1 MDESKWKYLLSASRG
16 PHLESHTKED
26 LILSVLEVCGSRY
39 TKTELRKMPKADV
52 IVILRAFIDEK
63 RQEIRSKAFQEVIAD
78 SCPADTLYL
87 KWDHDAEGRIP
98 VESPFIKLRE
108 VEHTLQDIKYRV
120 RELQARIDRD
130 RRHAA
135 AILSAMEH
143 IDSGLEVGFGE
154 RLDKEAIRDF
164 ICRLLERIG
173 EDIYVG

>member
-63 RQEIRSKAFQEVIAD
+63 RQEIRSKALQKMIAD
-78 SCPADTLYL
+78 RKPADTAYL
-87 KWDHDAEGRIP
+87 KWDHDAEGRVP
-98 VESPFIKLRE
+98 VESPFIQLRE
-108 VEHTLQDIKYRV
+108 VEHTFQGVKYQVRVLQD
-120 RELQARIDRD
+120 RIDRD
-130 RRHAA
+130 RKHAA

-154 RLDKEAIRDF
+154 RLSKEAIRDF
-164 ICRLLERIG
+164 IRHLLERMG
-173 EDIYVG
+173 EDVYVG